1 MTSELQRLVD
11 GLGRRLQRNVTVD
24 DWRLRQLAFSSHEY
38 GAVDRLREQ
47 SIFRRDVPDG
57 AAEWTFGSGAR
68 TAEGP
73 FRPPVNPAIGAT
85 IQRLCVPIRQE
96 GALLGFLWILEGD
109 EPLTQEEIESVLA
122 TLDTIAVMIQ
132 RDQLAQELYRSRAR
146 ELVRDLVVADDV
158 RLREHAAEELIDA
171 DLFVPGEPVVAMVIG
186 VHSDE
191 QALTDVERSTLE
203 GWLER
208 VSGRLSDRRHISL
221 VRRDHGLLLLSDKDP
236 LVSGEAKRHL
246 AEEVL
251 DYLERDLTGIE
262 AAAGIGEPV
271 TELSSFF
278 QSYGQA
284 RRAARVTRLV
294 DGFGRVASF
303 DRLGVYGLLVRIPP
317 AELTPQA
324 LPSGIRCL
332 LEAGAKGEQLA
343 DTLEAFLDHAGDVQ
357 TAADKLFIHRTTL
370 YYRLQRI
377 EEFTGAR
384 LTNGEDRLALHLGL
398 KIARLMGLRSN
409 L

>member
-24 DWRLRQLAFSSHEY
+24 DRRLRQLAFSSHEY
-38 GAVDRLREQ
+38 GEIDRLREQ

-57 AAEWTFGSGAR
+57 ALEWTFGAGAR
-68 TAEGP
+68 SAPGP
-73 FRPPVNPAIGAT
+73 FRPPVAPEIGAT

-96 GALLGFLWILEGD
+96 GALLGFIWVLEGD
-109 EPLTQEEIESVLA
+109 DPLSEEELGSVLA
-122 TLDTIAVMIQ
+122 TLDTIAIVIQ

-146 ELVRDLVVADDV
+146 ELVRDLVVADDA

-171 DLFVPGEPVVAMVIG
+171 DLFVAAEPVVAMVVT
-186 VHSDE
+186 VHAGE
-191 QALTDVERSTLE
+191 QALTDIERSTLE

-236 LVSGEAKRHL
+236 LVSGDAKRHL
-246 AEEVL
+246 AEELLGHL
-251 DYLERDLTGIE
+251 DRDLPG
-262 AAAGIGEPV
+262 ADVAAGIGEPV
-271 TELSSFF
+271 TELPAFF
-278 QSYGQA
+278 RSYGQA

-294 DGFGRVASF
+294 EGFGRVAGF

-317 AELTPQA
+317 DELTPQA
-324 LPSGIRCL
+324 LPPGLRHL
-332 LEAGAKGEQLA
+332 LDAGAKGEQLA

-357 TAADKLFIHRTTL
+357 AAAEQLYVHRTTL

-377 EEFTGAR
+377 EEYTGAH
-384 LTNGEDRLALHLGL
+384 LANGEDRLALHLGL
-398 KIARLMGLRSN
+398 KIARLMGLRHH